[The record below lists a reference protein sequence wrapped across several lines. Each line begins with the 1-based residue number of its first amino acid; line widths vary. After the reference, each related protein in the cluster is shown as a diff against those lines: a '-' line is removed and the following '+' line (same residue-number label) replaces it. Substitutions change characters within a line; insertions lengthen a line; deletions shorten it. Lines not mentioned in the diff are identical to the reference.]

1 MRIVIAGG
9 RSRTDYLIE
18 SLVMSGHEVVAVN
31 NDRAWCEYL
40 SSRHDVPVVCGDATK
55 RYVLDDADIEGF
67 DLISRC
73 PTATRTTWSSARWR
87 STFSG

>member
-31 NDRAWCEYL
+31 NDRAW
-40 SSRHDVPVVCGDATK
+40 
-55 RYVLDDADIEGF
+55 
-67 DLISRC
+67 
-73 PTATRTTWSSARWR
+73 
-87 STFSG
+87 